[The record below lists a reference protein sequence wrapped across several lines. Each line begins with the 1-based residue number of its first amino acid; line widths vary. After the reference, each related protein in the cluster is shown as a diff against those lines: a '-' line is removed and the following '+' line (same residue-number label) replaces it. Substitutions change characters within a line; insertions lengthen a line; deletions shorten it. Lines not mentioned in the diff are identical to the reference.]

1 MNFKTFILILFMLP
15 IIAFADKKITFEQ
28 HIRPLMKEHCLNCH
42 NPDKSKAGLD
52 LSTYEATLKGGSS
65 GEIVKAGAPDS
76 SLIYMTI
83 THHEDAEAMPPK
95 KPKLEDEKIAVFREW
110 ILGGILE
117 NEGGKSKLRKIEFN
131 VAAGS
136 SGKPDLIPMPTQ
148 VPKAKNA
155 DRIPVVQAM
164 AVSPWAPLIAIG
176 GHKEILLFE
185 KSSTERKLLGAL
197 PFEEGLIYD
206 LKFSKNGA
214 ILVAAGGV
222 GAKSGKVVLYDVS
235 KGKRITSLADEQ
247 DAVLTADISADHKF
261 VAIGTTLR
269 MVKIFDVKSGKM
281 LHRIKKHT
289 DWVTSLAFSPKGDQF
304 ASGDRNGGIHIWEA
318 KLGGIV
324 LSLSDHKMKINDL
337 AWRADAMMLASASE
351 DGKFI
356 LWDMKDGWPAKV
368 VDAHVK
374 KSPVRYTRLTGIL
387 SLDWNRNGKLVTVG
401 RDKYIRLWKADGS
414 KISKGEEQS
423 VLPTAASLSQDGET
437 VIIGSFD
444 GQLSLLLAKE
454 IK

>member
-1 MNFKTFILILFMLP
+1 MMKYLVLILVIQIGLSVN
-15 IIAFADKKITFEQ
+15 AEKITFDK
-28 HIRPLMKEHCLNCH
+28 HIRPLMKEHCFNCH

-65 GEIVKAGAPDS
+65 GEIIKAGAPDS
-76 SLIYMTI
+76 SLLYMTI

-95 KPKLEDEKIAVFREW
+95 KPKIADKKIALFREW

-136 SGKPDLIPMPTQ
+136 AEKPALIPMPKQ
-148 VPKAKNA
+148 LSKAQFA
-155 DRIPVVQAM
+155 DKVPVVQAM
-164 AVSPWAPLIAIG
+164 ASSPWAPLIAVG
-176 GHKEILLFE
+176 GHKEILLYETGSRE
-185 KSSTERKLLGAL
+185 KQLLGAL
-197 PFEEGLIYD
+197 PFDEGVVYD
-206 LKFSKNGA
+206 LKFSKNGS
-214 ILVAAGGV
+214 ILIASGGV
-222 GAKSGKVVLYDVS
+222 GAKSGKVVLYDVL
-235 KGKRITSLADEQ
+235 KGKKITSLADEQ
-247 DAVLTADISADHKF
+247 DVVLAADVSADHQF
-261 VAIGTTLR
+261 VAIGTPLR
-269 MVKIFDVKSGKM
+269 MIKVFSVKTGKM

-289 DWVTSLAFSPKGDQF
+289 DWVTAVSFSPKGDTF
-304 ASGDRNGGIHIWEA
+304 ATGDRNGGIHIWEA

-324 LSLSDHKMKINDL
+324 LSLSDHKKKINDL

-374 KSPVRYTRLTGIL
+374 KSEVRYTRTTGVL
-387 SLDWNRNGKLVTVG
+387 SLDWSRSGTLVTSG
-401 RDKYIRLWKADGS
+401 RDKKVRLWKVDGS
-414 KISKGEEQS
+414 KLTKSAQGKDHL
-423 VLPTAASLSQDGET
+423 VTAVSLSQDGKT
-437 VIIGSFD
+437 VILGDFT
-444 GQLSLLLAKE
+444 GRLSLISTND